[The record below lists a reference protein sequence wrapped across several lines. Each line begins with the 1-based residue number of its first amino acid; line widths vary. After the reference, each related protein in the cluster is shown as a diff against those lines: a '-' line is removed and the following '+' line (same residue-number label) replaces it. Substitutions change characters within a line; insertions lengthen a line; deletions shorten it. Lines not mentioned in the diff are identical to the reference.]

1 MYSETRVFKS
11 AFDSQ
16 QNEHDTYRS
25 LLAESLASFRKRVGE
40 LITTVPAEVPG
51 LTVHDL
57 THMDAL
63 WEMLDILVD
72 GGYPLNPA
80 EVYVLGGAI
89 LLHDSAMTIH
99 AYKGGIEDVKKCD
112 EYTDALS
119 YFQSNSNLKVDCSE
133 YELASQKYATSA
145 TLRLKHAE
153 QAQALATQDW
163 SDKFNGDARYLIEN
177 SELREHYAY
186 SIGLIAHS
194 HNWNISQLIKNLSE
208 SKGAFTSFPSTWSVN
223 EVKLALIL
231 RCIDAMHIDDRR
243 APSFTSSI
251 RYIGPESLIHWE
263 FQNKLAKPSLD
274 VESQKLVYTS
284 KSPFTVDKAPAW
296 NLCFDTIQMID
307 KELRDSGDTLQQIG
321 LPPFK
326 VTGVVGVRSPDS
338 LSNYVQVSGWT
349 PLPLNL
355 SVSDVPSLAKTLGG
369 KDLYNY
375 PLTPLRELIQNAADA
390 IEARS
395 VLEGD
400 FELLEDGKITIK
412 VTESDDKVV
421 LEVLDNGIGMSER
434 VLTKA
439 LLDFG
444 LSFWKSSA
452 ARSEFPGLQKF
463 TNKLRGRYGIG
474 FFSVFM
480 WSNNVT
486 VSSRRYQDGQGD
498 AKTLDFQ
505 DGMDS
510 RPILRVAQ
518 DKEKSTKWTSSV
530 RLRMDKKEFYS
541 AVLQASSRTK
551 RTYITSNP
559 SLELAGDEL
568 EEGMLAERLKEMCG
582 ILPIRVVLQEEGN
595 ETITVSLPD
604 WKTCSNEKFIDFFE
618 GTLFK
623 LNECERHFIDS
634 LTTIKQDGQ
643 VKGRLFLTPYEGKM
657 LKIAVYEKGIFVNT
671 ESEKKLSGV
680 IESCTT
686 NAARDRLPN
695 LNYYSEEWLE
705 EIGQKSFALS
715 KNLGEV
721 LSIQSLLL
729 EKDHGSDEHPQFIL
743 NREIM
748 SFKEVEEVLK
758 ITKKFSVSLEVQEHT
773 GILNWNKSSSLDVLT
788 GLDVDEFRLHTIVAR
803 KYNKQHTGQFDSS
816 LRAENTDH
824 MMKEF
829 INKSDSSLARVLNKL
844 ANCFGDDFQAHV
856 NYIEKRQSY
865 NKDEINLELSVK

>member
-1 MYSETRVFKS
+1 MYSDTRVFKA
-11 AFDSQ
+11 AFDLTKD
-16 QNEHDTYRS
+16 EHDVCRT
-25 LLAESLASFRKRVGE
+25 LLSESLASFRKRVGD
-40 LITTVPAEVPG
+40 LIATVPAEVPG

-72 GGYPLNPA
+72 GSYPLNPA

-99 AYKGGIEDVKKCD
+99 AYKGGLQEVKECA

-119 YFQSNSNLKVDCSE
+119 YFQSNTNLDVGCSE

-145 TLRLKHAE
+145 ALRLKHAE
-153 QAQALATQDW
+153 QAEALATQDW
-163 SDKFNGDARYLIEN
+163 ADKFSGDARYLIEN

-194 HNWNISQLIKNLSE
+194 HNWNISQLIKKLSE
-208 SKGAFTSFPSTWSVN
+208 SKGAFTSFPNAWSVN
-223 EVKLALIL
+223 ELKLALIL

-263 FQNKLAKPSLD
+263 FQNKLAKPSFD
-274 VESQKLVYTS
+274 AESQKLVYTS

-307 KELRDSGDTLQQIG
+307 KELRDSGDTLQQLG

-395 VLEGD
+395 VLEDD
-400 FELLEDGKITIK
+400 FELLADGKITIK
-412 VTESDDKVV
+412 INELDEEII

-510 RPILRVAQ
+510 RPILREAQ
-518 DKEKSTKWTSSV
+518 DKEKSTKWSSAV
-530 RLRMDKKEFYS
+530 RLIIDKKEFYKTVS
-541 AVLQASSRTK
+541 QDFNRPNRKFVKSKFNSVLVGGD
-551 RTYITSNP
+551 
-559 SLELAGDEL
+559 LAKK
-568 EEGMLAERLKEMCG
+568 LKEMCG
-582 ILPIRVVLQEEGN
+582 ILPIRVVLQEGEN
-595 ETITVSLPD
+595 EAVTVSLPD
-604 WKTCSNEKFIDFFE
+604 WKTCSNEKFINFFE
-618 GTLFK
+618 GTLFI
-623 LNECERHFIDS
+623 LNEYEKHYIDS
-634 LTTIKQDGQ
+634 LTTIKKDGQ
-643 VKGRLFLTPYEGKM
+643 VTGRVFLTPYEGEM

-671 ESEKKLSGV
+671 VSENKLSGV

-686 NAARDRLPN
+686 NAARDRLPD
-695 LNYYSEEWLE
+695 LNHYSGEWLE
-705 EIGQKSFALS
+705 EIGQKSLALS
-715 KNLGEV
+715 KNLGET

-729 EKDHGSDEHPQFIL
+729 EKGQGSDDHPQFIL

-748 SFKEVEEVLK
+748 SFNQVKEVLK
-758 ITKKFSVSLEVQEHT
+758 FSKKFNVTLEVQDHS
-773 GILNWNKSSSLDVLT
+773 GGLAWSKSDSLDVLT
-788 GLDVDEFRLHTIVAR
+788 GLDVDEFRLHTIVGR
-803 KYNKQHTGQFDSS
+803 KYSKQYMGYFDSS
-816 LRAENTDH
+816 LQAEDTSQ

-829 INKSDSSLARVLNKL
+829 IVNSDNSLAKVLNKL
-844 ANCFGDDFQAHV
+844 AICCGDDFQVHAG
-856 NYIEKRQSY
+856 YIEKRATYS
-865 NKDEINLELSVK
+865 KDEVSLDISAK